1 MTALLIVAMLAIAA
15 LLAIGAAAAF
25 SISNQDDERRAEVE
39 ELGLAQRAKISLI
52 QAISIAEQVTGGRA
66 FGKRLASWNGFTFY
80 EIELGKDNRMLTV
93 RVDVQTGKLAKAV
106 PGKERWGENID

>member
-1 MTALLIVAMLAIAA
+1 MTALRIVAMLAIAA
-15 LLAIGAAAAF
+15 LLAIGAAVAF
-25 SISNQDDERRAEVE
+25 SISNQDDEGRAEAE
-39 ELGLAQRAKISLI
+39 ELGLAQSAKMSLI
-52 QAISIAEQVTGGRA
+52 QAISIAEQVAGGRA
-66 FGKRLASWNGFTFY
+66 FETRLASWNGFTFY

>member
-1 MTALLIVAMLAIAA
+1 MTALRIVAMLAIAA
-15 LLAIGAAAAF
+15 LLAIGAAVAF
-25 SISNQDDERRAEVE
+25 SISNQDDKGRAK
-39 ELGLAQRAKISLI
+39 ELGLAQSAKISVI

-66 FGKRLASWNGFTFY
+66 FETRLASWNGFTFY